1 MTKEQFNALV
11 ALGFTGDQILAIAGT
26 GKKQEEKPTVKTEE
40 VKPEVKPT
48 ETDVKTEDNE
58 TVKMLKEM
66 LGLMKGNNINSL
78 SMHPQDEKTGADI
91 LADIIDPE

>member
-40 VKPEVKPT
+40 VKPT

-78 SMHPQDEKTGADI
+78 SMHPQEEKTGADI

>member
-26 GKKQEEKPTVKTEE
+26 GKKEEKPVVKTEE
-40 VKPEVKPT
+40 VKPAEPEVKP
-48 ETDVKTEDNE
+48 EAKTEDNE

-78 SMHPQDEKTGADI
+78 TMQQQDEKTGADI